1 MPPTSGNL
9 LAASLARYSSQ
20 RQPCCV
26 WPSRLDATT
35 AILQVSDVDQLAN
48 RVEAL
53 KGVFMR
59 VGLFKAQTPDCC
71 SVDILTT
78 TSSFLRFILC
88 VFVNVGK
95 FFTVVCTL
103 LCFFVA
109 PWATVVGLGV
119 RCGRRCKQLL
129 YQRSAVNA
137 PSEARTHKLCFN
149 FMFRSRRSCLI
160 KRLTRISTNEAPRTV
175 EAVLRRLELS
185 DLETLSVSVE
195 NHGAAETSCIL
206 LPMGETLRPG
216 YGFSAMPH
224 VLFCQ
229 LWRWADLHQHQS
241 NELRRLP
248 NCHSSQDPVYICAN
262 PYHWSRLYK
271 PDTPPPPYT
280 LHPQELS
287 KVEDDASIPSDSV
300 SPDSRFSSNL
310 SGSSISSQPWCKLAY
325 WELSDRVG
333 RLLPVSQS
341 VVNVFADLPR
351 SDGLC
356 LQTLTDSQV
365 TNNLS
370 VKQTRTKIGKGVTIF
385 KEDHEVWVYN
395 RSEYPVFVNS
405 PTLDPPNTD
414 KLTVYKLLPGYSI
427 KIFDFRKSK
436 YNQRVQDSSSFRDG
450 PFDPNAVRISFA
462 KGWGNSRYSRRFIT
476 SCPCWLEVMFH
487 VNR

>member
-1 MPPTSGNL
+1 MRKVL
-9 LAASLARYSSQ
+9 FIAQKRDCSL
-20 RQPCCV
+20 P
-26 WPSRLDATT
+26 
-35 AILQVSDVDQLAN
+35 
-48 RVEAL
+48 
-53 KGVFMR
+53 
-59 VGLFKAQTPDCC
+59 
-71 SVDILTT
+71 DILTAT
-78 TSSFLRFILC
+78 PSFLFFILC

-95 FFTVVCTL
+95 FFTVLCTF
-103 LCFFVA
+103 LCLFVA
-109 PWATVVGLGV
+109 HWATVVRLGV

-129 YQRSAVNA
+129 YQRSTVNA

-160 KRLTRISTNEAPRTV
+160 KRLSRISTNEAPRTV
-175 EAVLRRLELS
+175 EAILRNLELS

-195 NHGAAETSCIL
+195 SQGAVETSCIP
-206 LPMGETLRPG
+206 LPMGEALQPG
-216 YGFSAMPH
+216 FGLSAMPH

-229 LWRWADLHQHQS
+229 LWRWADLRQP
-241 NELRRLP
+241 NELTQLP
-248 NCHSSQDPVYICAN
+248 NCHTSQDPLYICAN
-262 PYHWSRLYK
+262 PYHWSRLCK

-280 LHPQELS
+280 THPQELP
-287 KVEDDASIPSDSV
+287 KVEEDTSIPSDPV

-333 RLLPVSQS
+333 RLLPFSQS
-341 VVNVFADLPR
+341 VVNVFADLPH

-370 VKQTRTKIGKGVTIF
+370 VKQTRTKIGKGLTIF
-385 KEDHEVWVYN
+385 KMDHEVWVYN
-395 RSEYPVFVNS
+395 RSEYPMFVNS
-405 PTLDPPNTD
+405 PTLDPPNTE

-427 KIFDFRKSK
+427 KIFDFKKSR
-436 YNQRVQDSSSFRDG
+436 YNQRVRDSSSFKDG
-450 PFDPNAVRISFA
+450 PFDPNAVRISFV
-462 KGWGNSRYSRRFIT
+462 KGWGSSRYSRRFIT